1 MSADIPRRVQSSHDP
16 KPTKEALKGWLAEHG
31 HVLFRYAM
39 KRVGSADVAEDLVQD
54 TFVAA
59 LRSWTDFEGRSKVQT
74 WLVGILRHKI
84 ADHLRRLS
92 RQKERDAEPDQVLQ
106 VFQNGTW
113 RVGLKEWPAD
123 PSRFVENKE
132 FWDVLRRCEAKLPA
146 KLAAPFRMRDLE
158 ELAMADICEILDIS
172 PTNLSVRLH
181 RARVLLRDCLDQHWF
196 SIERRS

>member
-1 MSADIPRRVQSSHDP
+1 MAANSPRRVPSANEP
-16 KPTKEALKGWLAEHG
+16 KPTKEDLLGWLSEHG
-31 HVLFRYAM
+31 QVLFRYAV

-59 LRSWTDFEGRSKVQT
+59 LRSLSDFEGRSKVQT

-84 ADHLRRLS
+84 VDHLRRLS
-92 RQKERDAEPDQVLQ
+92 RQKERDAEPDQMAD
-106 VFQNGTW
+106 VFQNGNW
-113 RVGLKEWPAD
+113 RIGLKEWPSD
-123 PSRFVENKE
+123 PSRFAENQE
-132 FWDVLRRCEAKLPA
+132 FWEVLRRCEAKLPA

-158 ELAMADICEILDIS
+158 ELAMADICEILEIS

-196 SIERRS
+196 SRER